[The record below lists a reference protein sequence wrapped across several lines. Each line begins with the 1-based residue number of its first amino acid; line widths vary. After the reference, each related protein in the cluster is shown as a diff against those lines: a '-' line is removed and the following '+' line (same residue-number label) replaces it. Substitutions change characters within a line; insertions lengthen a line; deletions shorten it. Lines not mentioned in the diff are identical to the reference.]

1 MPLDI
6 MWFIHLPILMDTLA
20 EWKKGLNFEG
30 VIAYRPYGVIEIQ
43 ALNGEPSY
51 ILAVSLIDSYRLKGH
66 WVSLLI
72 TPYYEYI

>member
-1 MPLDI
+1 M
-6 MWFIHLPILMDTLA
+6 
-20 EWKKGLNFEG
+20 KKGLNFEG

-66 WVSLLI
+66 CVSLLI
-72 TPYYEYI
+72 LRIYLLQIFHLSHLKCYHL